1 MSEVHQAAAAAH
13 QGRQQQ
19 LLRQK
24 MMEAKERLAALEAAV
39 AAKQQASLTTDNL
52 VKPTL
57 KEPSTVKFVD
67 TPSVRHR
74 SSNHGRCRCTNR
86 GRLAARS
93 PLSTSSCCRGRP
105 QCRWR

>member
-57 KEPSTVKFVD
+57 KEPSGKECC
-67 TPSVRHR
+67 VRRVQH
-74 SSNHGRCRCTNR
+74 NR
-86 GRLAARS
+86 ARLDGA
-93 PLSTSSCCRGRP
+93 
-105 QCRWR
+105 